1 MDFPTF
7 LLTVTIIVVAL
18 VVVVLV
24 LYLLGI
30 MVALYR
36 TGSHLEKQAG
46 GLQKIVDDTTPLE
59 GHLTT
64 VNGSLGQLND
74 GLGSVDNHL
83 VGTAKIFNL

>member
-30 MVALYR
+30 IVALYR
-36 TGSHLEKQAG
+36 TGSHLEKLTPKLNSDDIVVV
-46 GLQKIVDDTTPLE
+46 GLSGRGDKDIDTIMQ
-59 GHLTT
+59 
-64 VNGSLGQLND
+64 NMSL
-74 GLGSVDNHL
+74 
-83 VGTAKIFNL
+83 

>member
-30 MVALYR
+30 IVALYR
-36 TGSHLEKQAG
+36 TGSHLEKLAG
-46 GLQKIVDDTTPLE
+46 GLQ
-59 GHLTT
+59 
-64 VNGSLGQLND
+64 
-74 GLGSVDNHL
+74 
-83 VGTAKIFNL
+83 

>member
-30 MVALYR
+30 IVALYR
-36 TGSHLEKQAG
+36 TGSHLEKLAG
-46 GLQKIVDDTTPLE
+46 GLQSPGTLLFQIFF
-59 GHLTT
+59 
-64 VNGSLGQLND
+64 NGFL
-74 GLGSVDNHL
+74 
-83 VGTAKIFNL
+83 